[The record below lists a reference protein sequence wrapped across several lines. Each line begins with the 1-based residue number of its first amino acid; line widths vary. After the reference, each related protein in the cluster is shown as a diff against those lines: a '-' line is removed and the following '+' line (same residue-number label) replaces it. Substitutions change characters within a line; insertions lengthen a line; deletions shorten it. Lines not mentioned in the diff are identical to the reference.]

1 MIAILADHRVDH
13 DRVSGQ
19 ALLDDSWGQP
29 SRDHKGSATALT
41 IVTTKRRALGRFMTV
56 LRHTYV
62 I

>member
-13 DRVSGQ
+13 DLVSGQ
-19 ALLDDSWGQP
+19 ALLDGFVGAAEPRPQ
-29 SRDHKGSATALT
+29 R
-41 IVTTKRRALGRFMTV
+41 KRYGLDNCYDQKTSLKRFMTV